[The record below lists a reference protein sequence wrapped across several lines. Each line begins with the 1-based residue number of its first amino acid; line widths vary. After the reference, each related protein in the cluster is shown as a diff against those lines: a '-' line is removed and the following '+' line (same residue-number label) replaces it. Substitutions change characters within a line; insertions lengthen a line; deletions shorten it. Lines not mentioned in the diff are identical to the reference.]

1 MPVHES
7 RLTFLLIVAIPSR
20 FAIFDSFNTFNPLCF
35 DTFDFR
41 SIFSLKFSDLRFS
54 RFGAGLAFIPHVA
67 QRRCS
72 TLGSPFAAT

>member
-41 SIFSLKFSDLRFS
+41 SIFY
-54 RFGAGLAFIPHVA
+54 
-67 QRRCS
+67 
-72 TLGSPFAAT
+72 